1 MALSLCRFY
10 IHMGSRICKAVS
22 QFVSKL
28 ELSVS
33 SYLAFHPKDIIQKEG
48 TLYIK
53 MFIATLCRVQ

>member
-1 MALSLCRFY
+1 
-10 IHMGSRICKAVS
+10 MGSRICKAVS
-22 QFVSKL
+22 QFISKL